1 MQVLRLSPSMHVLT
15 TAPPSLFPSSPQVCL
30 WDPHRPLPRDDAAR
44 VRYVWR
50 RDEIQT
56 SRDEIPL
63 PHRYATFG
71 DVTKSNLLS
80 NYASA
85 DVLATFGRVATFIS
99 ILFGFPLAM
108 LGLRESTASLISTA
122 LRSSSTRG
130 GAPAAK
136 GDKGAPTT
144 APRTLLAR
152 ALLALTTTHANVLT
166 IGLLAAITA
175 IAITVLD
182 IGLVVGISGSVRI
195 PLIAP
200 DCLRLP
206 LMAPDGI

>member
-1 MQVLRLSPSMHVLT
+1 LWQVAQGDAERR
-15 TAPPSLFPSSPQVCL
+15 AKSLFECPVCRSEHCVAHADL
-30 WDPHRPLPRDDAAR
+30 DAFLAAHLASNFGAP
-44 VRYVWR
+44 
-50 RDEIQT
+50 EAGGPGAT
-56 SRDEIPL
+56 SRSSLRRSEE
-63 PHRYATFG
+63 G
-71 DVTKSNLLS
+71 
-80 NYASA
+80 
-85 DVLATFGRVATFIS
+85 LATFTVPELRIVVDELRLNVRDAIDRS
-99 ILFGFPLAM
+99 DIERAAERQLERKVPL
-108 LGLRESTASLISTA
+108 G
-122 LRSSSTRG
+122 
-130 GAPAAK
+130 
-136 GDKGAPTT
+136 TT

>member
-1 MQVLRLSPSMHVLT
+1 
-15 TAPPSLFPSSPQVCL
+15 
-30 WDPHRPLPRDDAAR
+30 
-44 VRYVWR
+44 
-50 RDEIQT
+50 
-56 SRDEIPL
+56 
-63 PHRYATFG
+63 
-71 DVTKSNLLS
+71 LLS

-85 DVLATFGRVATFIS
+85 DMLATFGRVATFIS

-122 LRSSSTRG
+122 LRSSSTQG
-130 GAPAAK
+130 GAPTTALAK
-136 GDKGAPTT
+136 GAPTTALVKGAPTT

>member
-1 MQVLRLSPSMHVLT
+1 MMRLG
-15 TAPPSLFPSSPQVCL
+15 
-30 WDPHRPLPRDDAAR
+30 
-44 VRYVWR
+44 
-50 RDEIQT
+50 
-56 SRDEIPL
+56 
-63 PHRYATFG
+63 YATFG

-122 LRSSSTRG
+122 LRTSSTK
-130 GAPAAK
+130 GAPKTALA
-136 GDKGAPTT
+136 KGAPTT
-144 APRTLLAR
+144 ASPSLLAR
-152 ALLALTTTHANVLT
+152 ALIALTTTHANVLT
-166 IGLLAAITA
+166 VGLLAAITA

-182 IGLVVGISGSVRI
+182 IGLVVGISGSVRT

-200 DCLRLP
+200 DCT
-206 LMAPDGI
+206 

>member
-1 MQVLRLSPSMHVLT
+1 M
-15 TAPPSLFPSSPQVCL
+15 
-30 WDPHRPLPRDDAAR
+30 
-44 VRYVWR
+44 
-50 RDEIQT
+50 
-56 SRDEIPL
+56 
-63 PHRYATFG
+63 
-71 DVTKSNLLS
+71 TKSNLLS

-122 LRSSSTRG
+122 LRSSSTQG

-136 GDKGAPTT
+136 GAPTT
-144 APRTLLAR
+144 ASRTLLAR

>member
-1 MQVLRLSPSMHVLT
+1 M
-15 TAPPSLFPSSPQVCL
+15 
-30 WDPHRPLPRDDAAR
+30 
-44 VRYVWR
+44 
-50 RDEIQT
+50 
-56 SRDEIPL
+56 
-63 PHRYATFG
+63 
-71 DVTKSNLLS
+71 TKSNLLS

-122 LRSSSTRG
+122 LRSSSSTQG

-136 GDKGAPTT
+136 GAPTTALAKGAPTT

-200 DCLRLP
+200 DCLRLS

>member
-1 MQVLRLSPSMHVLT
+1 M
-15 TAPPSLFPSSPQVCL
+15 
-30 WDPHRPLPRDDAAR
+30 
-44 VRYVWR
+44 
-50 RDEIQT
+50 
-56 SRDEIPL
+56 
-63 PHRYATFG
+63 
-71 DVTKSNLLS
+71 TKSNLLS

-85 DVLATFGRVATFIS
+85 DMLATFGRVATFIS

-122 LRSSSTRG
+122 LRSSSTQG
-130 GAPAAK
+130 GAPAA
-136 GDKGAPTT
+136 KGAPTT

>member
-1 MQVLRLSPSMHVLT
+1 
-15 TAPPSLFPSSPQVCL
+15 
-30 WDPHRPLPRDDAAR
+30 
-44 VRYVWR
+44 
-50 RDEIQT
+50 
-56 SRDEIPL
+56 
-63 PHRYATFG
+63 
-71 DVTKSNLLS
+71 VTKSNLLS

-122 LRSSSTRG
+122 LRSSSSTQG

-136 GDKGAPTT
+136 GAPTTALGKGAPTTALVKGAPTT

>member
-1 MQVLRLSPSMHVLT
+1 
-15 TAPPSLFPSSPQVCL
+15 
-30 WDPHRPLPRDDAAR
+30 
-44 VRYVWR
+44 
-50 RDEIQT
+50 
-56 SRDEIPL
+56 
-63 PHRYATFG
+63 
-71 DVTKSNLLS
+71 VTKSNLLS

-108 LGLRESTASLISTA
+108 LGLRESTASLITTA
-122 LRSSSTRG
+122 LRSSSTQ
-130 GAPAAK
+130 GAPTTALAK
-136 GDKGAPTT
+136 GAPTTALVKGAPTT

>member
-1 MQVLRLSPSMHVLT
+1 MQVLT
-15 TAPPSLFPSSPQVCL
+15 TAPPF
-30 WDPHRPLPRDDAAR
+30 
-44 VRYVWR
+44 
-50 RDEIQT
+50 
-56 SRDEIPL
+56 PL

-122 LRSSSTRG
+122 LRSSSSTQG

-136 GDKGAPTT
+136 GAPTTALVKGAPTT

>member
-1 MQVLRLSPSMHVLT
+1 
-15 TAPPSLFPSSPQVCL
+15 
-30 WDPHRPLPRDDAAR
+30 
-44 VRYVWR
+44 
-50 RDEIQT
+50 
-56 SRDEIPL
+56 
-63 PHRYATFG
+63 
-71 DVTKSNLLS
+71 VTKSNLLS

-85 DVLATFGRVATFIS
+85 DMLATFGRVATFIS

-122 LRSSSTRG
+122 LRSSSSTQG
-130 GAPAAK
+130 GAPAA
-136 GDKGAPTT
+136 KGAPTT

>member
-1 MQVLRLSPSMHVLT
+1 M
-15 TAPPSLFPSSPQVCL
+15 
-30 WDPHRPLPRDDAAR
+30 
-44 VRYVWR
+44 
-50 RDEIQT
+50 
-56 SRDEIPL
+56 
-63 PHRYATFG
+63 
-71 DVTKSNLLS
+71 TKSNLLS

-122 LRSSSTRG
+122 LRSSSTQG

-136 GDKGAPTT
+136 GAPTTALVQGAPTTALVKGAPTT
-144 APRTLLAR
+144 ASRTLLAR